1 MSSTVSS
8 ALVALSE
15 DLASAVERIA
25 PSVVYVDG
33 SPRYDASGLVWDEHT
48 IVTVD
53 HAVERDDEI
62 EVYLEGESHV
72 RATLVGRD
80 PSTDLALLRV
90 DATLRPAPR
99 ASLDALK
106 VGHIVLAVG
115 RDEDARPG
123 ASLGVVSAL
132 DGPWRTWRGGEVD
145 RFLRP
150 DLSMYSGFSGGPL
163 LDSSGL
169 ALGINTA
176 GLSRRTALTIPLS
189 TVERVVTQLL
199 SGGRIRRGYLGVAM
213 QQVRLSQA
221 LRAAHKLEQDGA
233 VIVVDVAA
241 DGPAER
247 AGLLMGDV
255 ILSIGTQAVEDSDDL
270 QYALGPASVGT
281 VQALRILR
289 GGALHDVSIT
299 VGERGSDDE

>member
-1 MSSTVSS
+1 MSTTS
-8 ALVALSE
+8 ALAALSN

-33 SPRYDASGLVWDEHT
+33 SPRHDASGLAWDEHT

-62 EVYLEGESHV
+62 EVYLHGDSHV

-90 DATLRPAPR
+90 DATLSPAPR

-169 ALGINTA
+169 VLGINTA

-213 QQVRLSQA
+213 QQVRLSQTV
-221 LRAAHKLEQDGA
+221 RAAHKLEQDGA

-255 ILSIGTQAVEDSDDL
+255 ILSIGTQAVEDSNDL
-270 QYALGPASVGT
+270 QYALGSASVGT

-289 GGALHDVSIT
+289 GGALHDFSIT
-299 VGERGSDDE
+299 VGERGSDGE

>member
-1 MSSTVSS
+1 MPATLSG
-8 ALVALSE
+8 ALAALSN

-33 SPRYDASGLVWDEHT
+33 GPRRDASGLVWDEHT

-53 HAVERDDEI
+53 HAIERDEEI
-62 EVYLEGESHV
+62 EVYLEGGSRI
-72 RATLVGRD
+72 RAALAGRD
-80 PSTDLALLRV
+80 PSTDLALLRTE
-90 DATLRPAPR
+90 ASLAPAPH
-99 ASLDALK
+99 ADFAALK
-106 VGHIVLAVG
+106 IGHIVLAVG

-132 DGPWRTWRGGEVD
+132 DGPWRTWRCGEVD

-150 DLSMYSGFSGGPL
+150 DLTMYSGFSGGPL
-163 LDSSGL
+163 IDAAGDVLGL
-169 ALGINTA
+169 NTW

-289 GGALHDVSIT
+289 GGALHDVGIT
-299 VGERGSDDE
+299 VGERGRDDE

>member
-1 MSSTVSS
+1 MTATLSG
-8 ALVALSE
+8 ALAALSN
-15 DLASAVERIA
+15 DLASAVERIS

-33 SPRYDASGLVWDEHT
+33 SPRHDASGFAWDAHT

-53 HAVERDDEI
+53 HALDRDDEI
-62 EVYLEGESHV
+62 EIYLDGDSRV
-72 RATLVGRD
+72 GATLVGRD

-90 DATLRPAPR
+90 DATLAPAPR
-99 ASLDALK
+99 SSLEALK

-150 DLSMYSGFSGGPL
+150 DLTMYSGFSGGPL
-163 LDSSGL
+163 IDAAGDVLGL
-169 ALGINTA
+169 NTW

-199 SGGRIRRGYLGVAM
+199 AGGRIRRGYLGVAM
-213 QQVRLSQA
+213 QEVRLSQT

-255 ILSIGTQAVEDSDDL
+255 ILSIGTKAVEDSDDL

-289 GGALHDVSIT
+289 GGALHDVGIT
-299 VGERGSDDE
+299 VGERSRDDE

>member
-1 MSSTVSS
+1 MSTTVSS
-8 ALVALSE
+8 ALVALSD
-15 DLASAVERIA
+15 DLASAVERVA

-33 SPRYDASGLVWDEHT
+33 SPRRDASGLAWDEHM

-53 HAVERDDEI
+53 HAIERDDEI
-62 EVYLEGESHV
+62 EVYVDSGSHV

-90 DATLRPAPR
+90 DAALTPAPR
-99 ASLDALK
+99 ASLEALR

-150 DLSMYSGFSGGPL
+150 DVTMYSGFSGGPL
-163 LDSSGL
+163 LDSRGL
-169 ALGINTA
+169 VLGINTA
-176 GLSRRTALTIPLS
+176 GLSRRTALTVPLS

-199 SGGRIRRGYLGVAM
+199 SGGRIRRGYLGIAM
-213 QQVRLSQA
+213 QQVRLSPA
-221 LRAAHKLEQDGA
+221 LRAAHALEADGA

-255 ILSIGTQAVEDSDDL
+255 ILAIGGRTVEDSDDL
-270 QYALGPASVGT
+270 QYALGAESVGT
-281 VQALRILR
+281 SQTLRILR
-289 GGALHDVSIT
+289 GGVLREVSVT
-299 VGERGSDDE
+299 VSERPGDDE